1 MKTFSR
7 IVATGVLAF
16 ATQLTG
22 TNVHAKDDVDTCR
35 GGYRIMLMTK
45 AECRTYLK
53 KLKDMRA
60 RSDRMAELDLREW
73 HTELLIERAEA
84 CPCLRGQ
91 PRGQP
96 RVMGER
102 TVGNQQNNQNLQ

>member
-7 IVATGVLAF
+7 IVVTGVLGVA
-16 ATQLTG
+16 ALLTG
-22 TNVHAKDDVDTCR
+22 ASVQAADDVDTCR
-35 GGYRIMLMTK
+35 GGYSIMLMTK

-53 KLKDMRA
+53 NLKDVRA
-60 RSDRMAELDLREW
+60 RADRMAELELREW

-96 RVMGER
+96 RVVGER
-102 TVGNQQNNQNLQ
+102 TVSNQQQ